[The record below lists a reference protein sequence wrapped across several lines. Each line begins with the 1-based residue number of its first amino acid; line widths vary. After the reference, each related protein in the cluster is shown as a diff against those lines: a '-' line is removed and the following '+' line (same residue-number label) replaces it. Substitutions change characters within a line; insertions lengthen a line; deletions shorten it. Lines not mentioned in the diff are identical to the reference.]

1 MPEADAGTSLNNGPL
16 EAVAAGEETRRKFA
30 APASMPNRRSP
41 RLEKVIEPILI
52 VCPFASGVDKGTAPE
67 AAALPH
73 EPGSPASG
81 LAGVEEKTHRAELGP
96 FRVEVK
102 AH

>member
-1 MPEADAGTSLNNGPL
+1 MAFSCAQAMPEADAGTSLNNGPL
-16 EAVAAGEETRRKFA
+16 EAVAAGEETRRTFA

-67 AAALPH
+67 A
-73 EPGSPASG
+73 GGFAS
-81 LAGVEEKTHRAELGP
+81 
-96 FRVEVK
+96 
-102 AH
+102 